1 MEQFVFA
8 KNQVD
13 DSVRDLMARLEVLE
27 VRYRSDFIHVQEH
40 CSRLVSFVEHAQ
52 GLKSLSI
59 ALDVGE
65 SILKTPYA
73 EPRWPNLNSLELSNM
88 NLRPVDLGSFL
99 INHRLTLSVN

>member
-65 SILKTPYA
+65 SNLKTPYA